1 MGELSKKIGEHG
13 ENVVLE
19 FLKMIGWAAP
29 GDGESLQCNKPEKHA
44 KKANSSRST
53 HGIDLFFP
61 HKSQLED
68 FTISNAIIS
77 VKYTSKPYPSP
88 PNSKFKEHIT
98 DLSET
103 IECFARSELRD
114 QSNREYEGFG
124 IRRSNDTGV
133 LFWFSG
139 SLDSEQDVVGKVS
152 GVVLD
157 KDLDFSSIQ
166 VVDNARAAFIYNS
179 IMTARRIY
187 KNSELNFHYSFSSSN
202 YTDQNIEKFGKT
214 LPLEYLTSPII
225 PMRLVDKKSNKQ
237 KFCISTIENFSED
250 AMKRLL
256 NFASDI
262 SQDFSQEFIFIFT
275 RYDELEDKPIVNKC
289 IRSLGERAS
298 IFDVKV
304 HCSNSDFR
312 GLVNEQ

>member
-13 ENVVLE
+13 EKVVLE
-19 FLKMIGWAAP
+19 FIKIIGWTEPA
-29 GDGESLQCNKPEKHA
+29 DGETLQCNKPNKHA
-44 KKANSSRST
+44 RKENSPRTT

-88 PNSKFKEHIT
+88 PNSMFKEHIS
-98 DLSET
+98 DLSQT

-114 QSNREYEGFG
+114 QSNREYEGLG
-124 IRRSNDTGV
+124 IRKSNDTGI

-139 SLDSEQDVVGKVS
+139 SRDTEQDIVGKISSVI
-152 GVVLD
+152 LD
-157 KDLDFSSIQ
+157 KELDFSSIQ
-166 VVDNARAAFIYNS
+166 IVDNARAAFIYNS
-179 IMTARRIY
+179 ITTVKRIY
-187 KNSELNFHYSFSSSN
+187 EDCELNFHYAFNSSN
-202 YTDQNIEKFGKT
+202 YTDQSIEKYGKM
-214 LPLEYLTSPII
+214 LPIEYLTSPIL
-225 PMRLVDKKSNKQ
+225 PMRLVGKSSNQQ

-262 SQDFSQEFIFIFT
+262 SQDFSKEFVFIFT
-275 RYDELEDKPIVNKC
+275 QYDELSDIQLVKKC
-289 IRSLGERAS
+289 IRSLGDRAS
-298 IFDVKV
+298 LYDIKV
-304 HCSNSDFR
+304 HCSRSDFR
-312 GLVNEQ
+312 GLVNE